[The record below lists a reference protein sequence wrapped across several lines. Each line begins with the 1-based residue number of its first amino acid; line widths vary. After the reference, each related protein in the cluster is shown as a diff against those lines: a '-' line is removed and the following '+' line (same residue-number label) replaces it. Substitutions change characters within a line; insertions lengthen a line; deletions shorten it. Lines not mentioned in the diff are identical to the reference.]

1 MPQKNKKQNKQK
13 NQSKAGVSNEIDV
26 ELTSNVKDNTQ
37 IEKLLENPIKPPNQI
52 TQVDQS
58 ENKGLQIDDDS
69 IKQAQETPDMIIHTS
84 EQI

>member
-52 TQVDQS
+52 TQVD
-58 ENKGLQIDDDS
+58 
-69 IKQAQETPDMIIHTS
+69 
-84 EQI
+84 